1 MDKDNFNDEIP
12 QKSPLSRVVHNYAD
26 IFRLLLGQEDI
37 QPNLPDSRSQIPLIL
52 ACNSSDE
59 ELVGLLLER
68 GIAIDP
74 HLRAP
79 GHIFSPL
86 TVAAF
91 YEHEDVIKLLLT
103 RNDMNPNIHSH
114 DGLTAL

>member
-1 MDKDNFNDEIP
+1 MDEDNFNDEMP

-26 IFRLLLGQEDI
+26 IVRLLLGQEDI
-37 QPNLPDSRSQIPLIL
+37 QPNLPDSKSQIPLIL

-74 HLRAP
+74 HL
-79 GHIFSPL
+79 
-86 TVAAF
+86 
-91 YEHEDVIKLLLT
+91 
-103 RNDMNPNIHSH
+103 
-114 DGLTAL
+114 